1 MVDQARPP
9 VLALVRDLM
18 FLSRITTAGRSLG
31 VNIEFFR
38 DPQALA
44 GRTGRLLL
52 VDLNLAGAVEA
63 VAAWKQVQGG
73 RVVGFVSHVDT
84 PTIEQARQ
92 AGLDQVMSRGGF
104 VQKLPQI
111 LADVSPD

>member
-18 FLSRITTAGRSLG
+18 FLSRITAAGRSSGLD
-31 VNIEFFR
+31 IEVIR

-63 VAAWKQVQGG
+63 AVAWKQGQGG

-84 PTIEQARQ
+84 LTIEQARQ

-111 LADVSPD
+111 LADASPD